1 VPFALALLAGLFAV
15 NAIPH
20 FVNGVSKRPFPTPFG
35 PSPVVNVV
43 GGWLMFGISGAALT
57 AAGPGQHAY
66 AVAFGAG
73 VGSLAMALFHATV
86 GALGRSE

>member
-1 VPFALALLAGLFAV
+1 VAFVLALLAGLLAV

-35 PSPVVNVV
+35 PSPVVNVI
-43 GGWLMFGISGAALT
+43 GGWVMFCIAGGAL
-57 AAGPGQHAY
+57 AGSHPGQHPA
-66 AVAFGAG
+66 AVALGAG

-86 GALGRSE
+86 GALGRGE